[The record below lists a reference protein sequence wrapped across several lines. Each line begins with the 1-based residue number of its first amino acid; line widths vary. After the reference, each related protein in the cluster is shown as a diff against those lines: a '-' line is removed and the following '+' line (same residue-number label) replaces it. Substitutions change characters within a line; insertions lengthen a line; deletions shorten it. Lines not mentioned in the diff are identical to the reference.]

1 MFTFAIYKHLLICA
15 YFTLCHAF
23 NKHLCKR
30 GKEDYINKKDFLI
43 PSPNPP
49 PHPPLKPPKTPHI
62 LTNKDELIKIHQK
75 TKDKRICWP
84 PIFNL

>member
-1 MFTFAIYKHLLICA
+1 MHLTNTHANEVKKITLTKKTFS
-15 YFTLCHAF
+15 
-23 NKHLCKR
+23 
-30 GKEDYINKKDFLI
+30 
-43 PSPNPP
+43 SPHPTPP
-49 PHPPLKPPKTPHI
+49 PQPPLKPPKTPHI